1 MKEKMQTI
9 LLGSLIIAIFIV
21 TLFSL
26 LYGFLSLEGDRPLVN
41 KEYYIIKSVTKNRPD
56 KKEKYEYLFENS
68 NIKLESKEKFQVGDT
83 LVITKK

>member
-9 LLGSLIIAIFIV
+9 LLGVLIIVIFIV

-26 LYGFLSLEGDRPLVN
+26 LYGFLILEGDRPLVN
-41 KEYYIIKSVTKNRPD
+41 KEYYIIQSVTKNRPD

-68 NIKLESKEKFQVGDT
+68 NIRLESKEKFQVGDT
-83 LVITKK
+83 LVMTKK